1 VSDLSVFVETS
12 RKIPVVTFAV
22 GFRVGSARDPQ
33 GKEGLARVTS
43 RLFRRGTKGLGALQV
58 EEAID
63 RLGAEFGADAGPSS
77 SSAHGE
83 CITRNVGP
91 FVELMSRLIGEPAFE
106 KEELDRLVREAQAE
120 IVEARDSDRGL
131 ASRAFRKTLFAGHP
145 YARRV
150 AGTIASLGSLDVE
163 SVRAAY
169 AETFTRANAVVAVSG
184 DVTESDARA
193 LAEQLLSRLPAGK
206 KTPDPVTDPTG
217 PKGRHLVIVDKA
229 ERTQTQ
235 LVVGALGSSA
245 HDPDHFAWIVG
256 NTAFGGTFTSRLMQ
270 EVRAKRG
277 WSYGASSRVG
287 FDRHREAFT
296 MWTAPAAK
304 DTPACLALELELLG
318 ELREKGV
325 TEEET
330 EFAKNYLE
338 RSHAFEIDTAKKRVH
353 LPFEEALYDLPS
365 GYHTRY
371 TEKIRAVTKKDIDAA
386 LRERIKFDDLVV
398 GAVITNAETGEA
410 LAKAIPSLASTTVL
424 PYDFE

>member
-1 VSDLSVFVETS
+1 MSDLSVFVETS
-12 RKIPVVTFAV
+12 RKIPVVTFGV
-22 GFRVGSARDPQ
+22 GFRSGATRDPA
-33 GKEGLARVTS
+33 GKEGLSRITA
-43 RLFRRGTKGLGALQV
+43 RLFRRGTRGLGALEV

-83 CITRNVGP
+83 CIARNVGP
-91 FVELMSRLIGEPAFE
+91 FVELMSRLVGEPTFDE
-106 KEELDRLVREAQAE
+106 EELARLVREAQAE
-120 IVEARDSDRGL
+120 IVEARDSDRAL
-131 ASRAFRKTLFAGHP
+131 ASRAFRRTLFAGHP

-150 AGTIASLGSLDVE
+150 AGTIASLGNIDVE

-184 DVTESDARA
+184 DVSETEARE
-193 LAEQLLSRLPAGK
+193 LAEKLLSRLPAGK
-206 KTPDPVTDPTG
+206 PTPDTVTEPTG

-245 HDPDHFAWIVG
+245 HDADHFAWIVG

-318 ELREKGV
+318 ELRDKGV

-353 LPFEEALYDLPS
+353 LPFEEALYDLPV

-371 TEKIRAVTKKDIDAA
+371 VEKIRAVTKADIDAA
-386 LRERIKFDDLVV
+386 LRERIKIDDLVV
-398 GAVITNAETGEA
+398 GAVITNADTGEA
-410 LAKAIPSLASTTVL
+410 LAKAIPSLADTTIL